1 MWVPFNLNKINVGF
15 SRLGLAKITES
26 AFNTHFFKRIRELH
40 LARDVA
46 LFEAIRLADGFEGH
60 VILNNRRPV
69 VKIRKTL

>member
-1 MWVPFNLNKINVGF
+1 LD
-15 SRLGLAKITES
+15 LAKIIES
-26 AFNTHFFKRIRELH
+26 DFNIYFLFKRIRELH